1 MRSSWSVSVYLCV
14 CEQDKS
20 ESENC
25 KRISMKVS
33 ELTAYE
39 TRRSQRVIWL
49 VFRVLFPGNT
59 ESADFVLSAGCLKRV
74 SMSVF

>member
-33 ELTAYE
+33 ELTAYG
-39 TRRSQRVIWL
+39 RSQRVIWL